1 MEERSNS
8 TRKKAKVVKSHAG
21 EDFQVE
27 HPEKPWTHTRK
38 YKNWVRK
45 LTRKHKKNSS
55 IEDLC
60 AGRGS
65 ICKGD
70 LGIPR
75 KYMPQILKKED
86 VTRFQNFL
94 QKTYRVKTRRT
105 ALPAR
110 NLRPSQGEISR
121 KRIQRIKNMIEEEGL
136 FDKVTVPL
144 VVSKNNYIL
153 DGHHRWAAYRVKK
166 PEYKLPVLQI
176 DAPIKDIL
184 GMAVSWGA
192 SYSDF

>member
-1 MEERSNS
+1 MGGSRNS
-8 TRKKAKVVKSHAG
+8 TRKRAKIVKTHAG
-21 EDFQVE
+21 EDFLVE

-38 YKNWVRK
+38 YKNWVKK

-75 KYMPQILKKED
+75 KYMPQILKSED
-86 VTRFQNFL
+86 VTRFKKFL
-94 QKTYRVKTRRT
+94 KKTYKVKTRRT
-105 ALPAR
+105 TLTAR
-110 NLRPSQGEISR
+110 NLHPSQGEISR
-121 KRIQRIKNMIEEEGL
+121 KRIQRIKNMIEREGL
-136 FDKVTVPL
+136 LDKVTVPL

-166 PEYKLPVLQI
+166 PDYKLPVLQI

-184 GMAVSWGA
+184 AMAVSWGS